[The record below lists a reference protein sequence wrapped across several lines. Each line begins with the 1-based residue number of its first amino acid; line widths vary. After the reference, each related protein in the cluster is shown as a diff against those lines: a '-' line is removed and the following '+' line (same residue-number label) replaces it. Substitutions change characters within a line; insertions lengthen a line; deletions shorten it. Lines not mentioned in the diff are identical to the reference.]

1 MNNDSANDNVTYT
14 SYRSFYNKKGTK
26 KTEYSYQEGDDL
38 VQSYELENSKK
49 LIEYSIDFGDYK
61 KGDYLIQFTNLKNGK
76 VIQNDNGT
84 LKSKNSED
92 EEFEEI
98 TKRKQLRK
106 ATKKMKKVF
115 KKIPKYMRK
124 NFK

>member
-76 VIQNDNGT
+76 VFQKDNGT

-92 EEFEEI
+92 EEFEEM

-106 ATKKMKKVF
+106 STKKISIFAM
-115 KKIPKYMRK
+115 
-124 NFK
+124 N